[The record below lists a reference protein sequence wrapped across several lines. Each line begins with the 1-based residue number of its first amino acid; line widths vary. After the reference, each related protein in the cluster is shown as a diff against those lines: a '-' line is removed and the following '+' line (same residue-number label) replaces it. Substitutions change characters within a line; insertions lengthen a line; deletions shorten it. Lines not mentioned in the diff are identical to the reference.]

1 MLVIAMISDQIK
13 EYINS
18 VNARLMERF
27 DNREKLL
34 LMSRELIRYCGETIS
49 LSHRGEKERALKR
62 YQDAIKKSKEIEQ
75 VVRNFP
81 ELLYGDV
88 GTAFQELAEAS
99 VVISMYFGEK
109 LNLAS
114 DLGIPDT
121 YYITGIADSVG
132 EMRRRVLELLK
143 EGKKQEAE
151 KTYRIMED
159 IYQTLWNLEYPK
171 SVVPGLRQKVDAL
184 RRILEETYHD
194 IFLASLRISSDNVVH

>member
-75 VVRNFP
+75 VVSNFP

-143 EGKKQEAE
+143 EGKNQEAE

>member
-1 MLVIAMISDQIK
+1 MISDQIK

-75 VVRNFP
+75 VVSNFP

-143 EGKKQEAE
+143 EGKNQEAE

>member
-1 MLVIAMISDQIK
+1 MISDQIK